1 MSFVESTLQPR
12 SLHQLM
18 TKPLPEDMQAL
29 RAILFDVFSWFRGD
43 MRIWTTGAV
52 NVTQSQN
59 VAFDIEPADT
69 SEEWE
74 VFYGQLIDTANIDVG
89 DRGTIFY
96 RDEVLALMMPIEN
109 ATLSLIPSI
118 AINGITWP
126 SRTATQLSANEM
138 NTGFICKRR
147 DDNQSW
153 LKIRGQY
160 IATATV
166 GTRTVKLQA
175 IIKRR
180 RLI

>member
-1 MSFVESTLQPR
+1 MSVIESTVQPR
-12 SLHQLM
+12 SFYQLI

-29 RAILFDVFSWFRGD
+29 RIALFDLFLWFRGD
-43 MRIWTTGAV
+43 MRIWTSALT
-52 NVTQSQN
+52 NVTAGQN
-59 VAFDIEPADT
+59 IAIDMEPADT

-74 VFYGQLIDTANIDVG
+74 IFYGQLIDTANIDVG

-96 RDEVLALMMPIEN
+96 RDEILSLMMPIEN

-118 AINGITWP
+118 AINGIVWP

-138 NTGFICKRR
+138 NTGFIAKRR
-147 DDNQSW
+147 DNNVSW
-153 LKIRGQY
+153 LKIRAQY